1 MKRKPQ
7 EAIMAAQDTSL
18 EVYRPQ
24 TAVEIRAQVNLI
36 QEVMRSVMK
45 DGTHF
50 GVIPGCQKPSLWK
63 PGAEVLFS
71 TFRIAVDPL
80 VEDFSTEDEARFRVT
95 ARATSNHGTP
105 LGSAVGEAS
114 SSEEKYN
121 WREVVCREEW
131 ESTPE
136 DRRRTKWK
144 RGKTAAYAV
153 QQVLTNIPDVRNT
166 VLKMA
171 SKRASVALA
180 LQVTAAS
187 DIFTQDIED
196 VPEESRDAVINGDAA
211 KPLPTEIKKK
221 ESGAAS
227 PVTTTPAPAPQT
239 VVPSHPQAPAP
250 SAEQK
255 PHPGL
260 NDRRPTA
267 QSPQPNQVRM
277 ISEAQARRFYAI
289 RKGTGWSDQETERH
303 LKCLGINSDREI
315 PTSMYEELCKWAEGK
330 DL

>member
-1 MKRKPQ
+1 
-7 EAIMAAQDTSL
+7 MAAQDTSL

-45 DGTHF
+45 ENTHF
-50 GVIPGCQKPSLWK
+50 GIIPGCQKPSLWK

-71 TFRIAVDPL
+71 TFRISVDPL

-131 ESTPE
+131 EATAE
-136 DRRRTKWK
+136 DHRRTKWK
-144 RGKTAAYAV
+144 RGKSGAYSV

-166 VLKMA
+166 ILKMA

-196 VPEESRDAVINGDAA
+196 VPEESREAVINGDAVKA
-211 KPLPTEIKKK
+211 DLPTDIKKK
-221 ESGAAS
+221 EPQSSGTAS
-227 PVTTTPAPAPQT
+227 PSTAPATPQNVAPKPSPQPPPAPAAEHPKPRPQ
-239 VVPSHPQAPAP
+239 V
-250 SAEQK
+250 
-255 PHPGL
+255 
-260 NDRRPTA
+260 
-267 QSPQPNQVRM
+267 QSPQSPQVRV

-289 RKGTGWSDQETERH
+289 RKGTGWSDEETSRH
-303 LKCLGINSDREI
+303 LKSLGINSDREI
-315 PTSMYEELCKWAEGK
+315 PATMYDELCAWAEGK
-330 DL
+330 GL